1 VENLQRNEKL
11 RKLDLTVNFIDVDE
25 LLSVESLKIN
35 HRLEEVY
42 LTGNP
47 CTEFEQY
54 RPFIIGTLPQ
64 LKRLDGTLITATER
78 IVAQQDLAENRARL
92 VVAAKDRVRQKG
104 GNPDLVDAELVTEQ
118 EVDSDED
125 GAGEHSSAEYQLT
138 HIYSYS
144 CRSVGTLLR
153 SVTRITHFTQTAHIY
168 SPEIRYSYS

>member
-1 VENLQRNEKL
+1 MENLQRNEKL

-125 GAGEHSSAEYQLT
+125 GAGEHSSEYL
-138 HIYSYS
+138 ILS
-144 CRSVGTLLR
+144 
-153 SVTRITHFTQTAHIY
+153 
-168 SPEIRYSYS
+168 